1 MSERVVY
8 VWRDPRNGW
17 DWMLEMFA
25 DGTKQAS
32 TRPHP
37 GATWGPPVTLVR
49 QSGEV
54 SG

>member
-1 MSERVVY
+1 MDLY
-8 VWRDPRNGW
+8 VSDNPTG
-17 DWMLEMFA
+17 DQFLQTVFA
-25 DGTKQAS
+25 DGTHTLA

-54 SG
+54 SGL

>member
-1 MSERVVY
+1 MDHVTY
-8 VWRDPRNGW
+8 VSITPTGDQFLLTEW
-17 DWMLEMFA
+17 A
-25 DGTKQAS
+25 DGTRELA